1 MLRVMAFVLASGA
14 PGMALAD
21 PFPQAATGA
30 EVRGDDGTVI
40 GRVANVQ
47 RDSHGRIVSASSPG
61 LEPADAPR
69 AVVVARDDERA
80 DAAIPFRRAERDRAA
95 RPTALLRPSSAE
107 TPTLRLLD

>member
-1 MLRVMAFVLASGA
+1 MLRVMAFVLALGA

-30 EVRGDDGTVI
+30 EVRGHDGTVI

-47 RDSHGRIVSASSPG
+47 RDSRGRIVSASIPG

-69 AVVVARDDERA
+69 VVVVAREDDRGGA
-80 DAAIPFRRAERDRAA
+80 DILFRRAERD
-95 RPTALLRPSSAE
+95 SSAL
-107 TPTLRLLD
+107 PAAGRLDRAR